1 MAKQKT
7 FTQSVKG
14 KVIIAF
20 ILACAALFLAWGTSK
35 LAFEEML
42 TTVENISSPSERLRI
57 VNSLSLKIISL
68 DQLQKSQAFHNPGNH
83 KIFLEESKQLAKS
96 IDTLRELY
104 EGDKAQLERIVSMK
118 NLLKERDRLFVNYI
132 KVREGFLNSA
142 SFSKQVQSLDNLVE
156 ESSRKTDSTIQSS
169 EKRTLTTTIYNL
181 EEKPKAEEPKGFF
194 NKIFGKR
201 KTEDNSA
208 DGLNII
214 NEELNVKFDTIELAK
229 QDSILKDL
237 GQTMRSLEKS
247 QRIKS
252 EQFLVREAILA
263 NTGDLL
269 INKMLSI
276 LREVENEA
284 VKQIEQT
291 SISAKEVVNDGIK
304 QISII
309 MLVFFLVTIILL
321 YLILTDITKNNEY
334 RKALEI
340 AKDEAEYH
348 GKAKQRFLANMSH
361 EIRTPLQSIIG
372 YSELIRKQDVP
383 NKKDVEAIFYS
394 SEHLM
399 QIVNEILDYN
409 RIISG
414 KLTFSSEVFNMQNLL
429 NEVISVMKL
438 QATKKGVKLYT
449 DFDLEEVTNVE
460 GDAFRLKQILYNLIG
475 NAVKF
480 TEQGH
485 VALAVSGK
493 KQKGHWHFIFTI
505 EDTGIGM
512 SADEVKYIFNE
523 FEQVESERKLAINQ
537 KGAGLGLSITKTLIE
552 SQGGRINVKSKK
564 GEGSSF
570 TVYLRLL
577 AVDNVKD
584 KLSENSETAMP
595 NHFNKKVWIVDD
607 DRFILDLCSMILK
620 SRGINHQCFIS
631 PIEVLDT
638 KWDDEVKYILSDM
651 RMPEMSGTELCLALK
666 KYIPDD
672 VKVIALTAQVLPE
685 EREKVLASGFDGLL
699 MKPFREEQL
708 LALFENDALL
718 SAPINE
724 KVFDTNALEKMTFGD
739 QAQLSKII
747 KQFAADTLND
757 KDELTAALTQN
768 DKEKASLIVHRIA
781 GRTAQIGAKDLA
793 AEFRKMEL
801 MLHQSAGISEIHQ
814 SEIKKLLEKLSD
826 FSVGITPGLSK
837 VEG

>member
-1 MAKQKT
+1 MNKPTA
-7 FTQSVKG
+7 FTQSIKG
-14 KVIIAF
+14 KIIIAS
-20 ILACAALFLAWGTSK
+20 IIACVALFLAWRVSRI
-35 LAFEEML
+35 AFEEML
-42 TTVENISSPSERLRI
+42 GTVESISAPSERLRI
-57 VNSLSLKIISL
+57 VNALSLKIISL
-68 DQLQKSQAFHNPGNH
+68 DQFQKSQAFHNPDNH
-83 KIFLEESKQLAKS
+83 ELFLEESKQLALS
-96 IDTLRELY
+96 IDTLSKLY
-104 EGDKAQLERIVSMK
+104 RGDAAQLQRIASMK
-118 NLLKERDRLFVNYI
+118 NLLEERDRLFVNYI
-132 KVREGFLNSA
+132 KVREGFLNSEL
-142 SFSKQVQSLDNLVE
+142 FSRQVQSLNNLVE
-156 ESSRKTDSTIQSS
+156 ENSRKTDSTIQQS

-181 EEKPKAEEPKGFF
+181 EEKPKTTEPRGFL
-194 NKIFGKR
+194 NKLFGKR
-201 KTEDNSA
+201 KSEDNSNT
-208 DGLNII
+208 GLNII

-252 EQFLVREAILA
+252 EQFLDREAMLA

-291 SISAKEVVNDGIK
+291 SNSAKVVVNNGIK
-304 QISII
+304 QIGII
-309 MLVFFLVTIILL
+309 MLVFLLVTIILL
-321 YLILTDITKNNEY
+321 YLILTDITKNNKY

-372 YSELIRKQDVP
+372 YSELIRKQEIP
-383 NKKDVEAIFYS
+383 NKKDVDAIFYS

-429 NEVISVMKL
+429 DEVISVMKL
-438 QATKKGVKLYT
+438 QAIKKNIKLYT
-449 DFDLEEVTNVE
+449 DFDMEEIVYVE
-460 GDAFRLKQILYNLIG
+460 GDTFRLKQILYNLLG

-480 TEQGH
+480 TKQGH

-493 KQKGHWHFIFTI
+493 KQMDYWHFIFTI

-512 SADEVKYIFNE
+512 SADEIKYIFNE
-523 FEQVESERKLAINQ
+523 FEQVEDERKSAINQ
-537 KGAGLGLSITKTLIE
+537 QGAGLGLSITKTLIE
-552 SQGGRINVKSKK
+552 SQGGRINVKSKI

-570 TVYLRLL
+570 TVYMRFL
-577 AVDNVKD
+577 AAENIND
-584 KLSENSETAMP
+584 KFQGSPQASVSSN
-595 NHFNKKVWIVDD
+595 FNKKVWIVDD
-607 DRFILDLCSMILK
+607 DPFILDLCSRILK
-620 SRGINHQCFIS
+620 DKGINHQCFNS
-631 PIEVLDT
+631 PEEVLHA
-638 KWDDEVKYILSDM
+638 KLHDEVKYILTDM

-666 KYIPDD
+666 KYIPED

-685 EREKVLASGFDGLL
+685 EREKVLESGFDGLL

-708 LALFENDALL
+708 LALFVNDTI
-718 SAPINE
+718 STVSE
-724 KVFDTNALEKMTFGD
+724 KDFDTSALEKMTFGD
-739 QAQLSKII
+739 KEQLSKIM

-757 KDELTAALTQN
+757 KEELAQALAEN
-768 DKEKASLIVHRIA
+768 NKEKASLVVHRIA
-781 GRTAQIGAKDLA
+781 GRNAQIGARDLA
-793 AEFRKMEL
+793 TEFRKMEL
-801 MLHQSAGISEIHQ
+801 TLHSSTSFSESSK
-814 SEIKKLLEKLSD
+814 SEIKKLLEKLAD
-826 FSVGITPGLSK
+826 LI
-837 VEG
+837 

>member
-1 MAKQKT
+1 MAKEKT

-14 KVIIAF
+14 KIIIASV
-20 ILACAALFLAWGTSK
+20 LACAALFLAWGTSK

-83 KIFLEESKQLAKS
+83 KIFLKESKQLARS
-96 IDTLRELY
+96 IDTLRGLY
-104 EGDKAQLERIVSMK
+104 QGDKAQLERIASMK

-132 KVREGFLNSA
+132 KVREGFLNSE
-142 SFSKQVQSLDNLVE
+142 SFSEQIQSLNALVE
-156 ESSRKTDSTIQSS
+156 ENSRKTDSTIQKS

-181 EEKPKAEEPKGFF
+181 EEKPKAAEPKGFF
-194 NKIFGKR
+194 NKLFGKK
-201 KTEDNSA
+201 KTEDSPS
-208 DGLNII
+208 GMNII
-214 NEELNVKFDTIELAK
+214 NEELDVSIDTVELAK

-237 GQTMRSLEKS
+237 GQTMRSLEES
-247 QRIKS
+247 QRIQSK
-252 EQFLVREAILA
+252 QFLDREAILA

-276 LREVENEA
+276 LREVENDA

-309 MLVFFLVTIILL
+309 MLVFFFVTIILL

-372 YSELIRKQDVP
+372 YAELIRKQQHPD
-383 NKKDVEAIFYS
+383 KKDVEAIFYS

-414 KLTFSSEVFNMQNLL
+414 KLTFSSEVFNMQKVLD
-429 NEVISVMKL
+429 EVISVMKL

-449 DFDLEEVTNVE
+449 DFDIEEVEYVE

-480 TEQGH
+480 TSEGH

-493 KQKGHWHFIFTI
+493 KQNDYWHFIFTI

-512 SADEVKYIFNE
+512 SAEEIKYIFNE
-523 FEQVESERKLAINQ
+523 FEQVEGERKQAINQ
-537 KGAGLGLSITKTLIE
+537 QGAGLGLSITRTLIE

-564 GEGSSF
+564 GEGSAF
-570 TVYLRLL
+570 TVYLRFVE
-577 AVDNVKD
+577 AEPVKV
-584 KLSENSETAMP
+584 KSHEHAEAAALH
-595 NHFNKKVWIVDD
+595 HFHHKVWIVDD

-620 SRGINHQCFIS
+620 ERGIPHQCFIS
-631 PIEVLDT
+631 PAEVLKTD
-638 KWDDEVKYILSDM
+638 WDEEVKYILTDM

-666 KYIPDD
+666 KYIPND

-685 EREKVLASGFDGLL
+685 EREQVLASGFDGLL

-708 LALFENDALL
+708 LALFENELL
-718 SAPINE
+718 LAPDE
-724 KVFDTNALEKMTFGD
+724 HDFDRSMLEKMTFGD
-739 QAQLSKII
+739 QERLSEIM
-747 KQFAADTLND
+747 KQFAGDSLNDREELMQALEVND
-757 KDELTAALTQN
+757 KDKT
-768 DKEKASLIVHRIA
+768 SLIVHRIA
-781 GRTAQIGAKDLA
+781 GRTAQVGAKDLA

-801 MLHQSAGISEIHQ
+801 SLHSSSGLSAAHQ
-814 SEIKKLLEKLSD
+814 SEIRKLMEKLSD
-826 FSVGITPGLSK
+826 LIAVL
-837 VEG
+837 